1 MAGDCLGVNVILND
15 GEDEANQDEE
25 GGDLVVEP
33 EHQAVSGHAVL
44 GEPLDDTLQ
53 DGELVP
59 QVWPHHVCVQS
70 WLGVETS
77 LSLQ

>member
-1 MAGDCLGVNVILND
+1 MAGDCLGVDVILDD
-15 GEDEANQDEE
+15 GEDEANQDEK

-33 EHQAVSGHAVL
+33 EDQAVSGDAVL

-59 QVWPHHVCVQS
+59 EVWAHHAG
-70 WLGVETS
+70 LE
-77 LSLQ
+77 LRLH